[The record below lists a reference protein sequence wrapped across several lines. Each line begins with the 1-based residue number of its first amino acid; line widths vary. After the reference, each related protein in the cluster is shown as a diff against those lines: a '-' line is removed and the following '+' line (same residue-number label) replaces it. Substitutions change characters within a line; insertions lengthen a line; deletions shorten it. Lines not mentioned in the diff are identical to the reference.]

1 MRNLAFELFEK
12 LISLPIWL
20 QLLIV
25 ISVYFIFFVCLF
37 YLSRLIDIGIFG
49 SKREYYKSQDPLT
62 KKKILKDALWCTS
75 LATGSYVIT
84 FVL

>member
-25 ISVYFIFFVCLF
+25 ISVYFLFFVCLF
-37 YLSRLIDIGIFG
+37 YLSRLMDIGIFG
-49 SKREYYKSQDPLT
+49 SKR
-62 KKKILKDALWCTS
+62 
-75 LATGSYVIT
+75 
-84 FVL
+84 